1 MEFFLKDS
9 IFIILKTLLP
19 TLTQTEEKLVT
30 LPEDR
35 GKVDYQAVTPPVQG
49 GVRGGSH

>member
-9 IFIILKTLLP
+9 IFIILKILP

-35 GKVDYQAVTPPVQG
+35 GKVDYQAVSPPVQG

>member
-9 IFIILKTLLP
+9 IFIILKTFP
-19 TLTQTEEKLVT
+19 QFIKSFHHTENSSSF
-30 LPEDR
+30 
-35 GKVDYQAVTPPVQG
+35 PVQG